1 MKKIKCVL
9 LTLSILTLLS
19 ASGQVRLQDGM
30 KNCLQ
35 AVYKDKKKV
44 KKSDRNGRVSVAFF
58 QNFSDTVT
66 LFLNNVAL
74 YRNYIFH
81 DTTLVS
87 SNFTDSIASIS
98 LSGLNTDTIT
108 ITYKNL
114 NKFLKFPV
122 SDKYVLYTIHSYMN
136 GNCFVSARRKRVLSL
151 K

>member
-1 MKKIKCVL
+1 M
-9 LTLSILTLLS
+9 LSILTLLS

-35 AVYKDKKKV
+35 AVYNDKKKV

-66 LFLNNVAL
+66 LFLNNIAL

-98 LSGLNTDTIT
+98 LSGQNTDTIT
-108 ITYKNL
+108 IAYKNL

-136 GNCFVSARRKRVLSL
+136 GNSFVSARRKRLLSL